1 MNCISHL
8 RTIVKLYL
16 ENIFLQR
23 KNGSKT
29 MHTREFEENLVRS
42 WSQLDSWLFDSNIC
56 FFFVP
61 IMKSTHRPTFTRSK
75 ATAHLVIGDMYRM
88 LHFFLWNWTSTS
100 SMIQDANPRRN
111 NMYSMLLWW
120 KENLGLLC
128 SIPTPPTSF
137 EIEASSLP
145 MFRFDESVLEMSSSN
160 TSILVPIS
168 ISS

>member
-75 ATAHLVIGDMYRM
+75 ATAHLVIG
-88 LHFFLWNWTSTS
+88 L
-100 SMIQDANPRRN
+100 QDANPRRN

-128 SIPTPPTSF
+128 SIPTPPASF
-137 EIEASSLP
+137 EIEPSSLP
-145 MFRFDESVLEMSSSN
+145 VFGECVLAMSSSN
-160 TSILVPIS
+160 TSILFS
-168 ISS
+168 IFILSLTSLRSQVRYLTGTVGVTI

>member
-1 MNCISHL
+1 MNHL
-8 RTIVKLYL
+8 RTILKFYL
-16 ENIFLQR
+16 ENIFLHR
-23 KNGSKT
+23 KNGSNT
-29 MHTREFEENLVRS
+29 MHTRESEENLVRT
-42 WSQLDSWLFDSNIC
+42 WSQSDSWVFDSN
-56 FFFVP
+56 FWFLFVP

-75 ATAHLVIGDMYRM
+75 ATAHLVIGDMQVI
-88 LHFFLWNWTSTS
+88 LHLFLWNWTSTS
-100 SMIQDANPRRN
+100 SIIQDANPRRN

>member
-1 MNCISHL
+1 MDEFGLIAFCNITCMNCISHL

-88 LHFFLWNWTSTS
+88 LHFFL
-100 SMIQDANPRRN
+100 
-111 NMYSMLLWW
+111 
-120 KENLGLLC
+120 
-128 SIPTPPTSF
+128 
-137 EIEASSLP
+137 
-145 MFRFDESVLEMSSSN
+145 
-160 TSILVPIS
+160 
-168 ISS
+168 